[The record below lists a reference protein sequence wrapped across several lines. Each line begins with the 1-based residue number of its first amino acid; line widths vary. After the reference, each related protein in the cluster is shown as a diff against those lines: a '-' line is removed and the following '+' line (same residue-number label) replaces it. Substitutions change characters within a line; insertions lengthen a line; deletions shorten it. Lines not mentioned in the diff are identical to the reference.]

1 MINETTFTKE
11 WILKKSSQYV
21 RGKKKADPTL
31 IEKVTK
37 ALYLLE
43 ELAKTD
49 LKFIF
54 KGGTSLLLLLNKMH
68 RFSIDIDI
76 IVEEKKQKV
85 EIE

>member
-1 MINETTFTKE
+1 MINETTYTKE

-37 ALYLLE
+37 ALHLLE
-43 ELAKTD
+43 ALAMTD

-54 KGGTSLLLLLNKMH
+54 KC
-68 RFSIDIDI
+68 
-76 IVEEKKQKV
+76 
-85 EIE
+85 

>member
-11 WILKKSSQYV
+11 WILKKSNQYV

-37 ALYLLE
+37 ALHLLE

-49 LKFIF
+49 LNLY
-54 KGGTSLLLLLNKMH
+54 SRVERH
-68 RFSIDIDI
+68 YCYYSIKCIDFRSI
-76 IVEEKKQKV
+76 LT
-85 EIE
+85 